1 MQQQANVSKGVP
13 MYAWAMLAAL
23 VLGGGLFFIMM
34 RRKKKETS
42 LATAEEEA
50 LATAEPIEEIDFTY
64 KDEKKKQIEKLIK
77 EKPDIVVQIIRTW
90 LNEE

>member
-1 MQQQANVSKGVP
+1 MGYISGFSVRRRTVP
-13 MYAWAMLAAL
+13 YYDE
-23 VLGGGLFFIMM
+23 
-34 RRKKKETS
+34 KEEKETS
-42 LATAEEEA
+42 LTTAEQEV
-50 LATAEPIEEIDFTY
+50 LATVEPTYEIDFSD

>member
-1 MQQQANVSKGVP
+1 
-13 MYAWAMLAAL
+13 
-23 VLGGGLFFIMM
+23 MM

-42 LATAEEEA
+42 LTTAEQEV
-50 LATAEPIEEIDFTY
+50 LATVEPTYEIDFSD